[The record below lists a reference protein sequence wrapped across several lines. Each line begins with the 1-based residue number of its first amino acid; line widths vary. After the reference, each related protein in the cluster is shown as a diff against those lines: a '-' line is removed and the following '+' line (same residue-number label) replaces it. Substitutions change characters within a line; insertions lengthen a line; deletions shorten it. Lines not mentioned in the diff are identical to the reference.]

1 MTAGRDGLPRADVVA
16 KEGLM
21 SNRARA
27 SVVIS
32 AVVAAVVASPAP
44 AGIRY
49 QAVTETVPE
58 ERPKGRMRMLVEG
71 WVEGDRARIEFRES
85 DNPIMGAG
93 TYLLTQDG
101 GRTLLLVDP
110 EEKTYSRWD
119 LEAMMGAA
127 GALMEGMGPLLNV
140 QISEPAVEKLLDEDG
155 GAIHGRPTR
164 HYRYR
169 TTYTMKVK
177 VMGMGSESAIEQ
189 IQDLWSTTDLA
200 DAGLG
205 VWLRTSP
212 RQTGIEDIDRLI
224 AAEMERVQG
233 FPLKTEVVAT
243 TTDKKGRQ
251 NVTRTRQEVTL
262 LESASPEAA
271 IFEVPAGFKEVPM
284 APVPGMDEGGEGGSP
299 FPTIFGKKKD
309 KDDG

>member
-1 MTAGRDGLPRADVVA
+1 
-16 KEGLM
+16 M
-21 SNRARA
+21 SKRARA

-32 AVVAAVVASPAP
+32 AVVAAVVASPAL

-49 QAVTETVPE
+49 QAVTETIPE
-58 ERPKGRMRMLVEG
+58 ERPKSSIRMLVEG
-71 WVEGDRARIEFRES
+71 WVEGERARIEFRES
-85 DNPIMGAG
+85 DNPVMGAG
-93 TYLLTQDG
+93 TYLLTEDG
-101 GRTLLLVDP
+101 GRTLVLVDP

-119 LEAMMGAA
+119 LDAMMGAA
-127 GALMEGMGPLLNV
+127 GAVMQGMGPMLNV

-177 VMGMGSESAIEQ
+177 VMGIGSESAIEQ
-189 IQDLWSTTDLA
+189 VQDLWSTTDLA

-224 AAEMERVQG
+224 AAEMGKVEG
-233 FPLKTEVVAT
+233 FPLKMEVVAT

-251 NVTRTRQEVTL
+251 SVTRTRQEVTL
-262 LESASPEAA
+262 LESASPDSAS
-271 IFEVPAGFKEVPM
+271 FEVPAGFKEVPM
-284 APVPGMDEGGEGGSP
+284 APMPGMEEGGEAASP
-299 FPTIFGKKKD
+299 FPKIFGKRKD
-309 KDDG
+309 KDDDG